1 MHGHVT
7 VRYLHSIMMYVTLQR
22 FDQSAKQ
29 VIVGHTTTEFM
40 KWYQEYCSL
49 CCEMLSRILSCM
61 WNNLQLSTLFTCI
74 IGAKAKINVLRCAA
88 SSQKNKYVVDVR
100 QTQQHS
106 ACETVRDVILTAVLL
121 RCVASRSVIGWRLF
135 PSNSTQIIDGC
146 GVSHMWQLLC
156 FRCIQAITANVFTH
170 DGRPNISS
178 ASSLLL
184 VKNAAVCYVRQLLC
198 VAVCRTWR
206 TTGLIRGS
214 WNTSTNAPTVISVS
228 TCSSASANKDSAADV
243 RIDFFIWRSQAF
255 QTLMPC
261 PRMLI
266 SSSAVGVVAYFWLAA
281 VGAWTKLPYVWPG

>member
-49 CCEMLSRILSCM
+49 CCEMLSRILSCI

-74 IGAKAKINVLRCAA
+74 IGAKANVLRCAA

-100 QTQQHS
+100 QTQQQS

-156 FRCIQAITANVFTH
+156 FRCI
-170 DGRPNISS
+170 
-178 ASSLLL
+178 
-184 VKNAAVCYVRQLLC
+184 
-198 VAVCRTWR
+198 
-206 TTGLIRGS
+206 
-214 WNTSTNAPTVISVS
+214 
-228 TCSSASANKDSAADV
+228 
-243 RIDFFIWRSQAF
+243 
-255 QTLMPC
+255 
-261 PRMLI
+261 
-266 SSSAVGVVAYFWLAA
+266 
-281 VGAWTKLPYVWPG
+281 